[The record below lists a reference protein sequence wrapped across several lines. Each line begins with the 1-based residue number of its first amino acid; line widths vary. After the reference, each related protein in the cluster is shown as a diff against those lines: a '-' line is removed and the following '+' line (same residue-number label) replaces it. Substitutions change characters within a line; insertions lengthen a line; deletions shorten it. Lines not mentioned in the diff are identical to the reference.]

1 MDAEHGLNASRGLR
15 WRARVATTLVA
26 WLAAFLVVT
35 VLQRLFADQLASL
48 PPELRALVL
57 SGVLVGLMANVV
69 MPAVSSVVVGADVRG
84 RLIRRA
90 DGGDATHGPGR
101 GDASPRR
108 LEAAGLVIRKRRG
121 PGSRP
126 SALRRSADLS
136 ASRG

>member
-1 MDAEHGLNASRGLR
+1 
-15 WRARVATTLVA
+15 VATTLVA
-26 WLAAFLVVT
+26 WLAAFLVIT

-69 MPAVSSVVVGADVRG
+69 MPAVSSVVVGADVPG
-84 RLIRRA
+84 RLIETLRMVPA
-90 DGGDATHGPGR
+90 GATHHL
-101 GDASPRR
+101 SR

-126 SALRRSADLS
+126 SAEAERGSSRLHEAD
-136 ASRG
+136 ASCPFPRPPLV